1 VTQWVLHVD
10 MDQFLASVEQLRH
23 PELRGKPVVVG
34 GDGDPTKRGVV
45 STASYEAREFG
56 VHSGLPLR
64 TAAKRCP
71 DCVFL
76 PVDTGAYNE
85 VSDRVMAVLRETGC
99 PVEVLGW
106 DEAFLGVATDDPE
119 DFARGLAADVKAAT
133 ALDCS
138 VGIGDNKLQAK
149 IATGFGKPAGV
160 GRLTTAT
167 WFAVLGERPPDAI
180 WGIGPKTVAKLAAL
194 GITTVRQLAA
204 ADMAALAREFGPT
217 TGPWLVLLGNGRGES
232 EVDSTPYVP
241 RSHGREV
248 TYQRNLADWDAIA
261 AEVARLARQ
270 VAAEVTDRPV
280 ARVVV
285 KVRYAPFDTVTHGTA
300 LPPGERF
307 PPGMVAPGPVTPP
320 GEPLTFD
327 DPAPDDP
334 APDGLEAD
342 GPADDTERWAATFE
356 RAAGTALAMFTEG
369 RPVRLLGVRAEFADN
384 PELPSPLA
392 GTRADRARLPAP
404 RADSAPPTGP
414 GSSGAPAARDRRGAA
429 GSPRSG

>member
-1 VTQWVLHVD
+1 MTRWVLHVD
-10 MDQFLASVEQLRH
+10 MDQFIAAVEVSRH
-23 PELRGKPVVVG
+23 PDLRGKPVVVG

-56 VHSGLPLR
+56 VHSGQPLR

-76 PVDTGAYNE
+76 PVDADAYNE
-85 VSDRVMAVLRETGC
+85 VSARVMAVLRETGC

-106 DEAFLGVATDDPE
+106 DEAFVGAETEDPE
-119 DFARGLAADVKAAT
+119 SFARGLAADVKAAT
-133 ALDCS
+133 DLDCS

-160 GRLTTAT
+160 SRLTSAA
-167 WFAVLGERPPDAI
+167 WFDVLGDRPPDAI
-180 WGIGPKTVAKLAAL
+180 WGIGAKTTAKLAAL
-194 GITTVRQLAA
+194 GITTVRQLAE
-204 ADMAALAREFGPT
+204 ADPQRLAKEFGPM

-248 TYQRNLADWDAIA
+248 TFQRNLTDWTEVA
-261 AEVARLARQ
+261 AEIARLARQ

-285 KVRYAPFDTVTHGTA
+285 KVRYAPFDTVTHGTSV
-300 LPPGERF
+300 PPAERF
-307 PPGMVAPGPVTPP
+307 PPGVLPPP
-320 GEPLTFD
+320 GDQLPLGD
-327 DPAPDDP
+327 QLPSGDPSASGRPDD
-334 APDGLEAD
+334 DG
-342 GPADDTERWAATFE
+342 ERWAVTIE
-356 RAAGTALAMFTEG
+356 RGAQAALAMFTPG

-384 PELPSPLA
+384 P
-392 GTRADRARLPAP
+392 D
-404 RADSAPPTGP
+404 
-414 GSSGAPAARDRRGAA
+414 
-429 GSPRSG
+429 

>member
-1 VTQWVLHVD
+1 MSPWVLHVD

-76 PVDTGAYNE
+76 PVDADAYNE
-85 VSDRVMAVLRETGC
+85 VSARVMAALRESGC

-106 DEAFLGVATDDPE
+106 DEAFVGADTDDPE
-119 DFARGLAADVKAAT
+119 GFARGLAADVKAAT
-133 ALDCS
+133 ELDCS

-149 IATGFGKPAGV
+149 IATSFGKPAGV

-167 WFAVLGERPPDAI
+167 WFEVLGDRPPDAI
-180 WGIGPKTVAKLAAL
+180 WGIGAKTTAKLAAL

-204 ADMAALAREFGPT
+204 ADPARLAKEFGPT
-217 TGPWLVLLGNGRGES
+217 TGPWLVLLGNGIGER
-232 EVDSTPYVP
+232 EVDPTPYVP

-248 TYQRNLADWDAIA
+248 TFQRNLADWDQVTT
-261 AEVARLARQ
+261 EVSRLARQ

-285 KVRYAPFDTVTHGTA
+285 KVRYTPFITITHGA
-300 LPPGERF
+300 PMPPGQQS
-307 PPGMVAPGPVTPP
+307 PGQQSPGQQSP
-320 GEPLTFD
+320 GQQPAIELPF
-327 DPAPDDP
+327 DPAPASEHP
-334 APDGLEAD
+334 AADYWPDLI
-342 GPADDTERWAATFE
+342 ERTAA
-356 RAAGTALAMFTEG
+356 AALAKFTPG
-369 RPVRLLGVRAEFADN
+369 RPVRLLGVRAEFADK
-384 PELPSPLA
+384 
-392 GTRADRARLPAP
+392 PA
-404 RADSAPPTGP
+404 
-414 GSSGAPAARDRRGAA
+414 
-429 GSPRSG
+429 